1 MKVTPA
7 HLRFDKTILSDRSI
21 LAETR
26 AEKVESSP
34 SDLEYSE
41 KCYIVADLSQVLK
54 RKSRRPTIFFLRQKC
69 M

>member
-7 HLRFDKTILSDRSI
+7 HFHFDKTILSDRSI

-26 AEKVESSP
+26 AENVELSP

-41 KCYIVADLSQVLK
+41 KCHIVTDLSQVLK
-54 RKSRRPTIFFLRQKC
+54 RKSRGHTGFFLCQKC